1 MDAGCH
7 GRWLEVWYTD
17 FIMELFRETLAY
29 ALSHLDE
36 LQQAVID
43 HLLLVTIALV
53 IGILVCVP
61 LGIWTSRSRRAAH
74 VVINTVN
81 GIRVI
86 PSLAILFL
94 AVPYMGVGLDTAILA
109 LTVLAMPPI
118 LVNTD
123 AAFRTIDP
131 AIREAASGMGMTDRQ
146 VLRKVEFPLAMPI
159 ILTGVRTSTTEVIAS
174 ATLAAFIGSGGL
186 GVFVQRGYAMYRP
199 SILLVGA
206 IPVAILAVMAEFLL
220 SKLQQHIRPPA
231 PA

>member
-1 MDAGCH
+1 MNLIRD
-7 GRWLEVWYTD
+7 
-17 FIMELFRETLAY
+17 TLAY
-29 ALSHLDE
+29 AVDHVDE
-36 LQQAVID
+36 LWQATLD
-43 HLLLVTIALV
+43 HLLLVTVALV
-53 IGILVCVP
+53 IGIVVCVP
-61 LGIWTSRSRRAAH
+61 LGIWSSRSPRTAN

-94 AVPYMGVGLDTAILA
+94 LVPYMGVGLDTAIVA

-131 AIREAASGMGMTDRQ
+131 AIREAAAGMGMTDRQ
-146 VLRKVEFPLAMPI
+146 VLRRVEFPLALPI
-159 ILTGVRTSTTEVIAS
+159 ILTGIRTSTTEVIAS

-206 IPVAILAVMAEFLL
+206 IPVAILAVMAEVLL
-220 SKLQQHIRPPA
+220 SQLQQRIRPPS

>member
-1 MDAGCH
+1 MGIVQD
-7 GRWLEVWYTD
+7 TID
-17 FIMELFRETLAY
+17 Y

-36 LQQAVID
+36 LAEATVD
-43 HLLLVTIALV
+43 HLILVTVAMF
-53 IGILVCVP
+53 IGILICVP
-61 LGIWTSRSRRAAH
+61 LGIWSSRSRNAAI
-74 VVINTVN
+74 VVINSIN

-94 AVPYMGVGLDTAILA
+94 AVPYLGVGLDTAIVA
-109 LTVLAMPPI
+109 LTILAMPPI

-131 AIREAASGMGMTDRQ
+131 AIREAAAGMGMTSRQ
-146 VLRKVEFPLAMPI
+146 ILFKVEFPLAFPI
-159 ILTGVRTSTTEVIAS
+159 ILTGIRTATTEVIAS

-186 GVFVQRGYAMYRP
+186 GIFIQRGYAMYRP

-206 IPVAILAVMAEFLL
+206 IPVALLAVAAEIAL
-220 SKLQQHIRPPA
+220 SRLQQYLRPPT